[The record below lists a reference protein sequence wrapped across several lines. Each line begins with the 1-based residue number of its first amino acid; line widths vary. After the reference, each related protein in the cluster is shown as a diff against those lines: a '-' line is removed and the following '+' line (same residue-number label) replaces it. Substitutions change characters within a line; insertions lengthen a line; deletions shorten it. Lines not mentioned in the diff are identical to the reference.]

1 MITIDYFFEN
11 PTNFACDNCPKN
23 NKCDIAYSFGTD
35 YSPCIIHR
43 VIFNIIKDLHN
54 KNRGGFLVTPSD
66 SLNGET
72 NLYKITLQFT

>member
-11 PTNFACDNCPKN
+11 PTDFACDNCPKN
-23 NKCDIAYSFGTD
+23 DKCDIAYTFGTD

-54 KNRGGFLVTPSD
+54 EK
-66 SLNGET
+66 
-72 NLYKITLQFT
+72 